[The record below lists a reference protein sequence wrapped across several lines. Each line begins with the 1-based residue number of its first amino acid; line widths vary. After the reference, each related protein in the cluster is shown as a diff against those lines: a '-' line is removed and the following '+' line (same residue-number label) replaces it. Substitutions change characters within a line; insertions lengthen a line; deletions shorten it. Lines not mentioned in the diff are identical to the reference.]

1 MAKDKKNATEK
12 TFWRF
17 EEDNEWEGE
26 LWAVFFEASPEDTPD
41 VRRLA
46 KILRANDGATYTL
59 REIVEMPESYDDGEL
74 EECEYIDTLEDGEEE
89 CGDCDYCG
97 GSEGYYP
104 AESERA
110 LSRER
115 LTDALRVWK
124 DIKNSD
130 EDDPLYKLGLFY

>member
-1 MAKDKKNATEK
+1 MAKKTATEK

-17 EEDNEWEGE
+17 EENNEWEGE
-26 LWAVFFEASPEDTPD
+26 VWAAFFEASPEDTPD
-41 VRRLA
+41 VRKLA
-46 KILRANDGATYTL
+46 KILQADEEAPYDFH
-59 REIVEMPESYDDGEL
+59 EIAALPESYDDGEL

-104 AESERA
+104 PESERP
-110 LSRER
+110 LNRDR
-115 LTDALRVWK
+115 LTAALRVWK
-124 DIKNSD
+124 DIENSD